1 MRHSFRIPKE
11 MRNAVIQHIDT
22 AIQGVKPE
30 GFQQEPAIVVALI
43 SRMIGVAYEGEF
55 GSVEFRATSINDRGR
70 GAAERKYG
78 ADFVITVDIS
88 DQEKSVSKA
97 IVSQAKKGEISE
109 LSKKEKERL
118 NDQIKRMINE
128 LGYERPQVMEILQYE
143 GKYQPKMVSGTN
155 YILGKP
161 CNSRDLSAYF
171 IDCVLTTKD
180 GNTNP
185 QFVKRVQDSS
195 LPKLNTFVHI
205 NPGRTEQ
212 LRLFE

>member
-171 IDCVLTTKD
+171 IDRVLTTKD

-185 QFVKRVQDSS
+185 QFVKRVQVSS